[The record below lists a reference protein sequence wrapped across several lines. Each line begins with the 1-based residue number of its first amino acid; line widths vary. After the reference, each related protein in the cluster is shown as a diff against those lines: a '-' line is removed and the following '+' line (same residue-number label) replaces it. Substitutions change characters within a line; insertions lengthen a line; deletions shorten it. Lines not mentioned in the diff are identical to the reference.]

1 MTVIRALFNQNN
13 EVYMV
18 DTSGWTIKEKVV
30 AVAANKK
37 LFSCIVGRSG
47 SDGAQ
52 ASVISK
58 RYWDISKGAGDVLD
72 DGSVDVLVNV
82 SISRTNSFD
91 VDIPGDDTATV
102 EALRENLKR
111 AATALSSSRPG
122 GGELAATPVHSSALG
137 NPDKQRFQE
146 LCIKATATVE
156 DLEAKLTPGPKR
168 ARESTLAA
176 RGIPVTQDNILAD
189 RYRGYFLSPT
199 PTSEAQSK

>member
-37 LFSCIVGRSG
+37 LFSCIVGRPG

-52 ASVISK
+52 ACVISK

-91 VDIPGDDTATV
+91 VDIPGDDTATGNDDV
-102 EALRENLKR
+102 TFNVCQHASGQSEDFRNYRTLLHEA
-111 AATALSSSRPG
+111 G
-122 GGELAATPVHSSALG
+122 HALG
-137 NPDKQRFQE
+137 LSDFFHIRPFSSVVAHSRITDSVMNYNTDVGFSNYWGEPDCSPYPMDIMAIR
-146 LCIKATATVE
+146 
-156 DLEAKLTPGPKR
+156 
-168 ARESTLAA
+168 TLYE
-176 RGIPVTQDNILAD
+176 TTD
-189 RYRGYFLSPT
+189 
-199 PTSEAQSK
+199 